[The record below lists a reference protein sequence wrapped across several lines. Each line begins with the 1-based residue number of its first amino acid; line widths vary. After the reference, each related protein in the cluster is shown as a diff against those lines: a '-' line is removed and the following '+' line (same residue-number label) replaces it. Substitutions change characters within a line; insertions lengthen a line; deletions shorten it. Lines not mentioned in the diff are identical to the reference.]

1 MLQLRTNRILIPMDF
16 SETANLAIKHGAF
29 LAKYFKGDL
38 LIAHVIKKSEILD
51 IIMPMIKLDNNMGIA
66 DIVSKKL
73 EEVAD
78 NIRKEYGIQVNTI
91 VSSGNITSEI
101 VEIAKTNKVDLIVMG
116 TQGYTAM
123 EEFLM
128 GSNSYRVITKSH
140 IPVMTV
146 RKEAVKF
153 GYHNIVLPIDSSEHS
168 RQKVN
173 ATIELA
179 SKFSARLH
187 ILGVLGE
194 EEKDYEH
201 KMKIIV
207 SQIEDLAKKQGVL
220 FDHKIEYASN
230 RAHQTL
236 KYAKSLN
243 ADLVVTM
250 TDQNAEISSL
260 LLGTYAHQLINYA
273 KMPVL
278 SFKPESHEDDIP
290 FSFAGMGF

>member
-1 MLQLRTNRILIPMDF
+1 MIQLRTNKILIPMDF
-16 SETANLAIKHGAF
+16 SETAQLAIKHGAY
-29 LAKYFKGDL
+29 LAKFFKGE
-38 LIAHVIKKSEILD
+38 LIITHVIKRSEILD
-51 IIMPMIKLDNNMGIA
+51 ILLPMIHLENNMKIE
-66 DIVSKKL
+66 DIVSQKL
-73 EEVAD
+73 EEIAEQV
-78 NIRKEYGIQVNTI
+78 RKEYNIGVSTI

-101 VEIAKTNKVDLIVMG
+101 VEIAKSNKIDLIVMG

-128 GSNSYRVITKSH
+128 GSNSYRVISKSPV
-140 IPVMTV
+140 PVMTV
-146 RKEAVKF
+146 RKEATKF
-153 GYHNIVLPIDSSEHS
+153 GYHDIVLPIDSSEHS

-173 ATIELA
+173 ATISLA
-179 SKFSARLH
+179 AKFSAKLH
-187 ILGVLGE
+187 ILGILGE
-194 EEKDYEH
+194 EEKDYEY

-207 SQIEDLAKKQGVL
+207 SQIEDLAKKEGVSY
-220 FDHKIEYASN
+220 DSKVEYASN

-236 KYAKSLN
+236 KYAKSIN

-278 SFKPESHEDDIP
+278 SFKPESHQDDIP
-290 FSFAGMGF
+290 FSFAGLGF

>member
-1 MLQLRTNRILIPMDF
+1 MIQLRTDRILIPMDF

-29 LAKYFKGDL
+29 LAKFLKGDL
-38 LIAHVIKKSEILD
+38 IIAHVIKKSEILD
-51 IIMPMIKLDNNMGIA
+51 ILMPLIKLEGKNGIA
-66 DIVSKKL
+66 EIVSQKL
-73 EEVAD
+73 EEIAD
-78 NIRKEYGIQVNTI
+78 KIRKEYGIPVSTV

-101 VEIAKTNKVDLIVMG
+101 AAIADNNKADLIIMG

-128 GSNSYRVITKSH
+128 GSNSYRVITKSK

-146 RKEAVKF
+146 RKEAQKF
-153 GYHNIVLPIDSSEHS
+153 GYNNVVLPIDSSEHS

-173 ATIELA
+173 ATIDFA
-179 SKFSARLH
+179 AKFSAKLH
-187 ILGVLGE
+187 VLGVLGE
-194 EEKDYEH
+194 EEKDYEY
-201 KMKIIV
+201 KMRTIV
-207 SQIEDLAKKQGVL
+207 HQIEDLAKKQGVS
-220 FDHKIEYASN
+220 FDSKIEYAAN

-236 KYAKSLN
+236 KYAKSVN

-278 SFKPESHEDDIP
+278 SFKPELHEDDIP
-290 FSFAGMGF
+290 FSFAGLGF

>member
-1 MLQLRTNRILIPMDF
+1 MITLKTNKILIPMDF

-29 LAKYFKGDL
+29 LAKFLKGDL
-38 LIAHVIKKSEILD
+38 IIAHVIKKSEILD
-51 IIMPMIKLDNNMGIA
+51 ILMPMIHFEENMGIEE
-66 DIVSKKL
+66 IVSKKL
-73 EEVAD
+73 EETAAE
-78 NIRKEYGIQVNTI
+78 IRKEYGIQVSTI

-101 VEIAKTNKVDLIVMG
+101 VEIAKSNKADLIIMG
-116 TQGYTAM
+116 TQGYTAI

-128 GSNSYRVITKSH
+128 GSNSYRVISKSP

-146 RKEAVKF
+146 RKEATKF

-173 ATIELA
+173 ATISLA
-179 SKFSARLH
+179 EKFSAKLH
-187 ILGVLGE
+187 ILGILGE

-201 KMKIIV
+201 KMKIIIGQV
-207 SQIEDLAKKQGVL
+207 EDLAKKHGVL
-220 FDHKIEYASN
+220 FDSKIEYAAN
-230 RAHQTL
+230 RAHNTL
-236 KYAKSLN
+236 KYAKAMS

-250 TDQNAEISSL
+250 TDQNAELSSL

-278 SFKPESHEDDIP
+278 SLKPETHEDDIP
-290 FSFAGMGF
+290 FSFAGLGF